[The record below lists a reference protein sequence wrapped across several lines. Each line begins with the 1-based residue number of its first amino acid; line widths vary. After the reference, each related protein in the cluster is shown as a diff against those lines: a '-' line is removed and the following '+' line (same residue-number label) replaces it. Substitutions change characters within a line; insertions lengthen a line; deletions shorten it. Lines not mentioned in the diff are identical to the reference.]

1 MPTQSGRGLQATV
14 TRCEPGVRA
23 RSVTAPKR
31 RGFVITQERIMSLII
46 RTAPQP
52 INRQF
57 LVASLLAFCACLSW
71 PTPQSD
77 WRSDGLWLLFGF
89 GSLSLVARGAR
100 LLLVDYRLRRD
111 LANSEAVTDDH
122 GSAREASWDEIVEA
136 RMDKPV
142 SGNFLGLFEGE
153 TPVFAP
159 PGTPFSLIEMPPG
172 AGKTVCHVLG
182 SIIHRARLG
191 HSIIVPDPKLELG
204 VMLGRQLKAHG
215 FEVWFANPTNGFA
228 ELCGDIELNPYQA
241 LVDATYADGER
252 RKDATKIAADYAE
265 LHYPTSKEE
274 KNPYFG
280 HGSRRAIV
288 AASLFQ
294 ALADPGHCTPT
305 DIYRLLAD
313 PGRFVKA
320 LSTAKN
326 SLETPI
332 KDDPLIDF
340 LRGEAANLLH
350 RADKNE
356 ENFGAFLEGATQRLL
371 PFNQAGRLG
380 GYGRTAIRNIAE
392 LRERQVILFIMAPL
406 SHMRDFSLFISLLN
420 HNIIAACKM
429 RPTGHPVHIVGEE
442 ALNYQ
447 FTDLVSDLET
457 LRGLGVSADFYIQ
470 SFHGLIRRYGREAAQ
485 AIESYADVKI
495 YAGLNALDRAQ
506 HVSSMLSEATIRKQ
520 DYSYQAVADSLG
532 VSSRELGRRLM
543 QPNEILTMPRGQ
555 SWVFVR
561 GMNPMRLTMAHYG
574 QIAPWRDW
582 VDANPLEG
590 RPLRAD
596 RVFTL
601 NYPEENANG

>member
-1 MPTQSGRGLQATV
+1 M
-14 TRCEPGVRA
+14 
-23 RSVTAPKR
+23 SVA
-31 RGFVITQERIMSLII
+31 I

-52 INRQF
+52 INRLF
-57 LVASLLAFCACLSW
+57 LVASFFAFLACLLW
-71 PTPQSD
+71 PTSRSD
-77 WRSDGLWLLFGF
+77 WRTDFLWLLVG
-89 GSLSLVARGAR
+89 GGALSLTVRGVR
-100 LLLVDYRLRRD
+100 LLMLDYRLRRD
-111 LANSEAVTDDH
+111 LAISEDVTIDH
-122 GSAREASWDEIVEA
+122 GSAREARWDEIVA
-136 RMDKPV
+136 AQMDKPG
-142 SGNFLGLFEGE
+142 SGNFLGLFEGSA
-153 TPVFAP
+153 PVFAP

-182 SIIHRARLG
+182 SILHRARLG

-204 VMLGRQLKAHG
+204 VMLGRQLKADG
-215 FEVWFANPTNGFA
+215 YEVWFANPTNGFA
-228 ELCGDIELNPYQA
+228 ELCGDFELNPYQA
-241 LVDATYADGER
+241 LIDATYADGER
-252 RKDATKIAADYAE
+252 RKDATKIAADFAE

-313 PGRFVKA
+313 PSRFLKA
-320 LSTAKN
+320 LGTAAH

-350 RADKNE
+350 RADVNE

-406 SHMRDFSLFISLLN
+406 SHMRDFAPFISLLN
-420 HNIIAACKM
+420 HNVISACKM
-429 RPTGHPVHIVGEE
+429 RPSGHPVHIVGEE
-442 ALNYQ
+442 ALNYR

-470 SFHGLIRRYGREAAQ
+470 SFHGLVRRYGKEAAQ

-495 YAGLNALDRAQ
+495 YAGLNALDRAR
-506 HVSSMLSEATIRKQ
+506 HVSDMLSEETIRKQ
-520 DYSYQAVADSLG
+520 DYSYQADAERLG

-543 QPNEILTMPRGQ
+543 QPNEVLTMKRGE

-574 QIAPWRDW
+574 QVAPWRDW

-590 RPLRAD
+590 AALRASP
-596 RVFTL
+596 VFTL
-601 NYPEENANG
+601 TYPAKGPFHG